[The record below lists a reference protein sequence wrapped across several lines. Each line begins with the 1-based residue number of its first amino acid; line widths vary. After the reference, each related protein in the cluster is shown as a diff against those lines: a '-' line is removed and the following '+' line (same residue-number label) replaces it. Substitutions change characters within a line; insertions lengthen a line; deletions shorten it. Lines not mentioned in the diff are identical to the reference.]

1 MKIKK
6 DTITRGIIVTAL
18 FWLSPYFKYIPIILL
33 NLNVKNIS
41 GSTKVVLSA
50 FSSLILVFI
59 YYFIYRKELKE
70 DLKKFKDNIL
80 ENIDIGFK
88 YWIIGLIIMMASN
101 YIIRFVFHGQGAN
114 NEQAVQTMLKSFPL
128 LMLIDGGLI
137 APFTEEITFR
147 KTIKDIFKNKWI
159 FVFLSFLLFGGA
171 HVIIGAKT
179 WLDYLYIIP
188 YGSLGAA
195 LALSYYE
202 SDTIFTPLFTHMMHN
217 TILMLLSI
225 LI

>member
-18 FWLSPYFKYIPIILL
+18 FWLSPYFKYIPITLL
-33 NLNVKNIS
+33 NLNAKNIS

-59 YYFIYRKELKE
+59 FYFIYRKELKE

-114 NEQAVQTMLKSFPL
+114 NEQAVQTMIKSFPL

-179 WLDYLYIIP
+179 WIDYLYIIP

-225 LI
+225 IL

>member
-6 DTITRGIIVTAL
+6 DTITRGIIVTLL
-18 FWLSPYFKYIPIILL
+18 FIF
-33 NLNVKNIS
+33 
-41 GSTKVVLSA
+41 
-50 FSSLILVFI
+50 
-59 YYFIYRKELKE
+59 YFIYRKELKE

-114 NEQAVQTMLKSFPL
+114 NEQAVQTMIKSFPL

-179 WLDYLYIIP
+179 WIDYLYIIP